1 MKPPIVIL
9 SFFFLSITVF
19 SQNQAEKKF
28 VIPPYFLAKSEAY
41 IHGPFDKDGSNTII
55 RFENNRMKSFDIKPL
70 IEDKNKILIKVPDTY
85 GQFELI
91 VADEGNGNE
100 LFIPVTIVKL
110 HTEYDKRFIGRKKTS
125 KFKVKFLGAEKID
138 NEFNFSFQNKSP
150 HIINIIGGN
159 YQKQKITSTIGMEEV
174 SWEGEMRQISDG
186 EFLIMFNH
194 TQPTPTV
201 EIPVQ

>member
-1 MKPPIVIL
+1 MKPPIVLISFIL
-9 SFFFLSITVF
+9 LSISVF

-28 VIPPYFLAKSEAY
+28 VIPTYFFAKSEAY

-55 RFENNRMKSFDIKPL
+55 RFENNRTESFDIKPL

-110 HTEYDKRFIGRKKTS
+110 HSEYDKRFIGRKKTS
-125 KFKVKFLGAEKID
+125 KFKVKFLGAEMIS
-138 NEFNFSFQNKSP
+138 NEFTFTLQNKSP

-159 YQKQKITSTIGMEEV
+159 YQKQKITSTIGMDEV
-174 SWEGEMRQISDG
+174 SWEGEMRSLDYG
-186 EFLIMFNH
+186 NFLIMFNH
-194 TQPTPTV
+194 TQPMPSIEV
-201 EIPVQ
+201 PVP